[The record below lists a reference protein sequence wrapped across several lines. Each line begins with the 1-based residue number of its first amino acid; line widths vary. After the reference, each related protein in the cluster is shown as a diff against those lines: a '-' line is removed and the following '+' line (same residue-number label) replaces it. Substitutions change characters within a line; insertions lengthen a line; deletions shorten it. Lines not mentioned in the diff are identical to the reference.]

1 MVGQNILCN
10 NVHKLTANRNSLV
23 SLERFL
29 QRQCSVLLCFV
40 YVSERYL
47 YFHPFILLLNVGT
60 YLPNQKPP
68 IRRSTHVSIV
78 LA

>member
-10 NVHKLTANRNSLV
+10 NVHKITANRNL
-23 SLERFL
+23 R
-29 QRQCSVLLCFV
+29 RQCSVLLCFV
-40 YVSERYL
+40 YVSERY
-47 YFHPFILLLNVGT
+47 FHPFILLINVET

-68 IRRSTHVSIV
+68 IRGSTHVSIV